1 MVRFFGPEH
10 EALRKSIAEFTK
22 REIDGHLA
30 NWARDGLVPRDLH
43 RKAVRSALAAIM

>member
-10 EALRKSIAEFTK
+10 EALRKSI
-22 REIDGHLA
+22 A